1 MIACAGEGH
10 AVHDEPDEMQPKG
23 SLAHHVGR
31 VDADRDSAAVGLIT
45 RHTLDVDA
53 ELAAVNREH
62 LALSALE
69 ESTDLTRD
77 TCT

>member
-1 MIACAGEGH
+1 MTEQRETAMTRLMTRRR
-10 AVHDEPDEMQPKG
+10 D

-62 LALSALE
+62 LALAALE